1 MYLKKMATTTKNPLF
16 SKYEETLE
24 KVNGYSIG
32 ENGMLQLN
40 ENGLTSSNDK
50 IDIAKARLTALSVS
64 LVRGNSTGNPKRGK
78 RGIKK
83 SNVPT
88 KTEVGGIKRTAILKL
103 FRKAMDACLE
113 IPDDIDRAN
122 YIQHLVVLAFNL
134 RDIRG
139 TYGKGERTLSYW
151 LFIELWK
158 EFPETMEVLVHE
170 VPNYGSWLDLNKLY
184 ELIYSD
190 RAFEPLMN
198 EILEAYVSQI
208 AIDKMAMESRKK
220 GLQSSDKQTEISLAA
235 RWVPKEGRSTDRF
248 TKITKALARK
258 AYPKEWDENY
268 QHALNLWR
276 RTVTALNREINTTEQ
291 LMCAKEFSKI
301 KFKLVSGRC
310 LNKFTNAWLDIDRS
324 QNRQHPN
331 SSDRNACRK
340 NYKDFLNQI
349 QEGKANAKGKSM
361 FVHEIAREV
370 INSSWPM
377 EENRRILLENQ
388 FNDHVRAIEKHRD
401 ENGLV
406 GLGDMLPLVDT
417 SGSMEGDPLY
427 CAVAV
432 GVIASSLNSPVW
444 RDYVLTFTT
453 TPTLVRLR
461 YPRTKKEYDLSK
473 GGYSQYTYYYS
484 KSDSVYSI
492 LGEFDQREAN
502 RELTWL
508 EKIQIC
514 SRIDWGGS
522 TNFLKAIDCVTVLAQ
537 ESGVQ
542 LPNRIL
548 TITDMQWDQANSTK
562 DVSWSADTLIGKVF
576 NRDNTPDSW
585 NISNS
590 WDTGVEMI
598 ENMLQNTRLGDGTPL
613 KMPQMI
619 FWNAR
624 GGHGGYAVQADK
636 KNTVMVSGFSSSMLK
651 VFLMDNKLESEKE
664 SNTCSWSTLEN
675 VLLSGDYT
683 RIRMLTGMIGEDSFR
698 CVQEIYLNSVTMP
711 PTYKANHILSKT
723 SDKPV
728 QESREN
734 GNSDSEDTCPDSD
747 TDSCSNMPSIV
758 EREESVGSVWEANKR
773 MDVIEE
779 KVDGIQTALS
789 GIQDMLKN
797 VLNKTGQR

>member
-1 MYLKKMATTTKNPLF
+1 MYLKEMATTTKNPLF
-16 SKYEETLE
+16 SKYEETIE

-32 ENGMLQLN
+32 ENGMLQFN

-50 IDIAKARLTALSVS
+50 IDIARAKLTALSVS
-64 LVRGNSTGNPKRGK
+64 LVRGNSTGNPKSGN

-88 KTEVGGIKRTAILKL
+88 QIEVGGIKRKAILRL
-103 FRKAMDACLE
+103 FRQAMDACSE
-113 IPDDIDRAN
+113 IPDAMDRAN

-208 AIDKMAMESRKK
+208 ALDKMAMESRKK

-258 AYPKEWDENY
+258 AYPREWDENY

-276 RTVTALNREINTTEQ
+276 RTVTSLNREINTTEQ

-310 LNKFTNAWLDIDRS
+310 LNKFTNAWLDIDKTQS
-324 QNRQHPN
+324 RQHPN
-331 SSDRNACRK
+331 SPDRDACRK
-340 NYKDFLNQI
+340 NYKDFLKQI
-349 QEGKANAKGKSM
+349 EEGTANAKGRSM

-370 INSSWPM
+370 ITSSWPM

-388 FNDHVRAIEKHRD
+388 FNDHVRAIEKHRE
-401 ENGLV
+401 ENDLD

-417 SGSMEGDPLY
+417 SGSMEGDPLF

-432 GVIASSLNSPVW
+432 GVIASGLNSPAW

-461 YPRTKKEYDLSK
+461 YPRTKKEYDSNK
-473 GGYSQYTYYYS
+473 GSYSHYTYYYS
-484 KSDSVYSI
+484 KSDSVYNI
-492 LGEFDQREAN
+492 LGEFDKREAN

-508 EKIQIC
+508 EKIKIC

-542 LPNRIL
+542 LPSRII
-548 TITDMQWDQANSTK
+548 TITDMQWDQANLAR

-576 NRDNTPDSW
+576 NRDNTPNSW

-598 ENMLQNTRLGDGTPL
+598 ENMLQNTRLRDGTQL

-651 VFLMDNKLESEKE
+651 VFLMDNKLESVEV
-664 SNTCSWSTLEN
+664 SVTCSWSTLEK
-675 VLLSGDYT
+675 VLLCDDYT
-683 RIRMLTGMIGEDSFR
+683 RIRMLTGMIGEGPFR
-698 CVQEIYLNSVTMP
+698 YIREIYMNSVAMP
-711 PTYKANHILSKT
+711 KTYQAHGILSKT
-723 SDKPV
+723 SNKPV

-734 GNSDSEDTCPDSD
+734 SNSDSEDTYPDSD

-758 EREESVGSVWEANKR
+758 EREEYVGSVREANGR
-773 MDVIEE
+773 MDAIEE

-789 GIQDMLKN
+789 GIQDMLKI